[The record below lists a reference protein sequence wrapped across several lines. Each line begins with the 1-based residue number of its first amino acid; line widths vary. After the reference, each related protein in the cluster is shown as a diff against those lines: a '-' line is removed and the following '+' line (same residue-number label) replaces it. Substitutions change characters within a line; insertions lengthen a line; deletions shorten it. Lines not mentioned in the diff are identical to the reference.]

1 MDDFQEEGLSNL
13 ADLHKKAEEFNK
25 THPGANLSIKENV
38 KWILRGY
45 CENRV
50 NTIDDNEYVKILSA
64 SELEAGQVL
73 MDFAVSID
81 GIEKAFV
88 YKAKAVLNST
98 GHIMVVE
105 DDIENFIYN

>member
-1 MDDFQEEGLSNL
+1 MDDFEEKVLDNL

-25 THPGANLSIKENV
+25 THPGSALSVKDNV

-50 NTIDDNEYVKILSA
+50 NTMDDNNYIKILSA
-64 SELEAGQVL
+64 SELEAGVIR
-73 MDFAVSID
+73 MHFAVNVD
-81 GIEKAFV
+81 GVEKSFV
-88 YKAKAVLNST
+88 YNAKAILNST

-105 DDIENFIYN
+105 DDIENFCYN